1 MALSLNPETVMLRK
15 QRQKVQDLAREYDAK
30 QALKLHYTAM
40 AKAVGMTLPGYCQ
53 RFGIKGIL

>member
-1 MALSLNPETVMLRK
+1 MLRK